1 MDAKLAEFMKSNS
14 FEPSVATL
22 RESGVKLGIPGAK
35 KMLKSELIKAH
46 SEYYSKW
53 KADGQPEIDLGKTK
67 AEPKPEAKAE
77 TTGKYKPDGSP
88 KRAPSSWN
96 VHCKEWANENG
107 VSLSKALADKACR
120 VAYHKSQYEQSL
132 SQD

>member
-22 RESGVKLGIPGAK
+22 RESCVKLGIPGAK

-67 AEPKPEAKAE
+67 PDGSPKAE
-77 TTGKYKPDGSP
+77 TKPDGSP
-88 KRAPSSWN
+88 KGKSKPDKRAPSSWN

-132 SQD
+132 S